1 MFLACLG
8 LGARN
13 DGLCVTLLVVIMIFF
28 SIPSFTVAP
37 FCFFLSSHYITHFPS
52 SLESSPLSFFVVRSS
67 CLLLNFVLPMS
78 RFFFLLFPTL
88 CVLCALAFRVALF
101 QAFSFA
107 RCSFFDRP

>member
-13 DGLCVTLLVVIMIFF
+13 DGLCVTLLVVIMF
-28 SIPSFTVAP
+28 
-37 FCFFLSSHYITHFPS
+37 FFLFPRS
-52 SLESSPLSFFVVRSS
+52 QLHFFVIFSLPIILRISLLPSNHLLSHFLS
-67 CLLLNFVLPMS
+67 CGLLVSFLNCSLPMS
-78 RFFFLLFPTL
+78 RFFFLFPTL

-107 RCSFFDRP
+107 CCSFSDRP